1 MLRIW
6 CFPGEENRLSNPY
19 TAILVTQLRRLGH
32 TVSSPGWLRRFTGRC
47 DVIHLHWP
55 QKVVRASLFGSLR
68 TIAVWSAFL
77 ALQKARGAKIVWT
90 MHNVA
95 SHEGER
101 PKLERFWMKHLI
113 ARLSGIHALSQDSLE
128 QARAHYP
135 ALAALPALVAPHWTY
150 SDAYPQPNPD
160 ARVTPGTIAFLGDIK
175 AYKGLDAFLTALEQ
189 TEPDPR
195 RYLVHGRPEDEE
207 SGRALED
214 RLQALA
220 ARGWRIEWTLERLS
234 DQQMADRL
242 AEADLLMLPYES
254 GENSGLAVLA
264 AERGTPLLV
273 SRLAAF
279 EPLLEELGWP
289 RATAIKAPLTH
300 WQIVAAAGAARSVSG
315 TVPRDFVRRR
325 SPEAVVAEISGYY
338 LFLMDIKG

>member
-32 TVSSPGWLRRFTGRC
+32 KVSSPGWPGRFAGRC

-101 PKLERFWMKHLI
+101 PRLERFWMKRLI
-113 ARLSGIHALSQDSLE
+113 ARLDGVHALSQDSLK

-135 ALAALPALVAPHWTY
+135 ALATLPALVAPHWTY
-150 SDAYPQPNPD
+150 SDAYPQPDASPDNPE
-160 ARVTPGTIAFLGDIK
+160 TISFLGDIK
-175 AYKGLDAFLTALEQ
+175 PYKGLDAFLTALEQ
-189 TEPDPR
+189 AQPDAR

-207 SGRALED
+207 SSQSLEHRLRAL
-214 RLQALA
+214 AV
-220 ARGWRIEWTLERLS
+220 RGWRIEWTLERLS

-242 AEADLLMLPYES
+242 AEAALLLLPYES

-273 SRLAAF
+273 SRIAAF
-279 EPLLEELGWP
+279 EPLQEELGSP
-289 RATAIKAPLTH
+289 RAVAIETPLSH
-300 WQIVAAAGAARSVSG
+300 WQITEAAEAARCVAG
-315 TVPRDFVRRR
+315 TVPEDFVRRR

>member
-32 TVSSPGWLRRFTGRC
+32 KVSSPGWPGRFIGRC

-101 PKLERFWMKHLI
+101 PRLERFWMKRLI
-113 ARLSGIHALSQDSLE
+113 TRLSGVHALSQDSLE

-150 SDAYPQPNPD
+150 SDAYPHPD
-160 ARVTPGTIAFLGDIK
+160 LVPDTPETIAFLGDIK
-175 AYKGLDAFLTALEQ
+175 PYKGLDAFLTALEWAQ
-189 TEPDPR
+189 PDAR

-207 SGRALED
+207 SGESLEHRLRAL
-214 RLQALA
+214 AV
-220 ARGWRIEWTLERLS
+220 RGWRIEWTLERLS

-242 AEADLLMLPYES
+242 AETALLLLPYES

-273 SRLAAF
+273 SRIAAF
-279 EPLLEELGWP
+279 EPLLEELGSP
-289 RATAIKAPLTH
+289 RAVAIEAPLSH
-300 WQIVAAAGAARSVSG
+300 WQIAEAADAARSVAG
-315 TVPRDFVRRR
+315 TVPEDFVRRR

>member
-19 TAILVTQLRRLGH
+19 TAILVTQLRLLGH
-32 TVSSPGWLRRFTGRC
+32 KVSSPGWLTRFNGRC

-68 TIAVWSAFL
+68 TIAVWSVFL
-77 ALQKARGAKIVWT
+77 ALQRARGAKVVWT

-101 PKLERFWMKHLI
+101 PRLERLWMKRLI
-113 ARLSGIHALSQDSLE
+113 ARLDGIHALSQGSLE

-150 SDAYPQPNPD
+150 SDAYPQPDPPAPD
-160 ARVTPGTIAFLGDIK
+160 IPETIAFLGDIK

-189 TEPDPR
+189 AQPDAR

-207 SGRALED
+207 SGNALKH
-214 RLQALA
+214 RLRALA
-220 ARGWRIEWTLERLS
+220 ARGWRVEWALERLS

-242 AEADLLMLPYES
+242 AETALLLLPYES

-273 SRLAAF
+273 SRIAAF
-279 EPLLEELGWP
+279 EPLLEELASP
-289 RATAIKAPLTH
+289 RAVAIEAPLTH
-300 WQIVAAAGAARSVSG
+300 RQIVESAEAARPVAG
-315 TVPRDFVRRR
+315 TVPEDFARPR
-325 SPEAVVAEISGYY
+325 SPEAVVAEISSYY
-338 LFLMDIKG
+338 LFLMDFKG